1 MFKQISNMDWVRWG
15 LATACAACVLASVP
29 ARAGETAQTDLPR
42 TRLQA
47 GKATMDVQIASTFH
61 QRQMGLMHRKN
72 MPANEGMLFVFPE
85 SGVQCFWMKNTY
97 LPLTAAFVDTDGT
110 IVNMAD
116 MQPLSEQNHCSTK
129 PVPYV
134 LEMHQGWFKRHRIR
148 SGMRIQDTGGKFF
161 MQEK

>member
-1 MFKQISNMDWVRWG
+1 MFKQISNMDWARWG

-29 ARAGETAQTDLPR
+29 ARARETAQTDLPR

-61 QRQMGLMHRKN
+61 QRQVGLMHRKN

>member
-15 LATACAACVLASVP
+15 LATACAACVLTSVP
-29 ARAGETAQTDLPR
+29 ARAGEVAQTDLPR

-61 QRQMGLMHRKN
+61 QRQVGLMHRKN

-148 SGMRIQDTGGKFF
+148 SGMRIQDIGGKFF